1 MSTEDGAISQKAL
14 DSILARAL
22 AVPPE
27 SEPKPLFGI
36 QRILCHRA
44 TVSDLPAGA
53 STRVSVYDAI
63 RRTHAALGNLVS
75 TRRVGPFVVRFV
87 YSREG
92 DSKVWRIIETDTR
105 NKRVVLLTYGSEGDR
120 AREAAAQYATD
131 ATEVDLTSDFNP
143 EAYFFWRAPA
153 VENPRTRR
161 FLIVSVV
168 DLRRN
173 VGKSELTL
181 VTNWQK
187 TPSASYR
194 GPWQRSE

>member
-1 MSTEDGAISQKAL
+1 MSTEDDAISQKAL
-14 DSILARAL
+14 DSILTRAL

-27 SEPKPLFGI
+27 SEPKLLFGI

-44 TVSDLPAGA
+44 TVSDLPADA

-63 RRTHAALGNLVS
+63 RRIHAALGNLVS

-92 DSKVWRIIETDTR
+92 DSEVWRIIETDTR

-143 EAYFFWRAPA
+143 EAHFFG
-153 VENPRTRR
+153 ERR
-161 FLIVSVV
+161 LSRIPGPGVS
-168 DLRRN
+168 
-173 VGKSELTL
+173 
-181 VTNWQK
+181 
-187 TPSASYR
+187 
-194 GPWQRSE
+194 